1 MSQPPSGRETAA
13 VTRSATRVGV
23 ATMLSRVFGLA
34 RDTAFAALFG
44 TGFLADAF
52 NLAYLLPNFFRRVV
66 GEGNLNPAFLPV
78 FTGIR
83 QRRGQEAASLF
94 FRRTHGALLALL
106 VAMTAAGILASPW
119 LVRLYARDWSAN
131 PGELSYAIGLLQLL
145 FPSLLFAGG
154 AALAGATLN
163 AHRHFAVPA
172 LSPIL
177 LNVCFLLGALAALKI
192 EGRPDRLVAFSIGG
206 LVGGLAA
213 WVVQFPKLGSLGID
227 VRPAWAP
234 RDPDVRRVGALML
247 PGIVALGATQLNLF
261 VDTLLAL
268 RLDEGSLTALRL
280 GNRVTLLPLGVV
292 AVAVSTTSLPTLALK
307 AAADDRA
314 ALMET
319 LGHTLRLLLTLLLP
333 AAVALAML
341 AGPIVTLLFQYG
353 EFSAERSVPM
363 TAGVLQVYA
372 LALPAFGLVK
382 GLSPGYYAVQDT
394 RTPVKIAAIAVAV
407 NIVLDFVFVGP
418 WGLNG
423 LAMATVLASWLNV
436 ALLGRGLSRGIGSLP
451 KGALAGA
458 LGRIVLATVAMAAAV
473 AGALALGAG
482 AVAGASIPVRVLR
495 VGLAVAAGLTALL
508 LVYRMTGH
516 REMLEVL
523 QSLRMRSRR

>member
-1 MSQPPSGRETAA
+1 
-13 VTRSATRVGV
+13 
-23 ATMLSRVFGLA
+23 
-34 RDTAFAALFG
+34 
-44 TGFLADAF
+44 
-52 NLAYLLPNFFRRVV
+52 
-66 GEGNLNPAFLPV
+66 
-78 FTGIR
+78 
-83 QRRGQEAASLF
+83 
-94 FRRTHGALLALL
+94 
-106 VAMTAAGILASPW
+106 
-119 LVRLYARDWSAN
+119 
-131 PGELSYAIGLLQLL
+131 
-145 FPSLLFAGG
+145 
-154 AALAGATLN
+154 LN

-177 LNVCFLLGALAALKI
+177 LNVCFLLGALVALRF
-192 EGRPDRLVAFSIGG
+192 EGRTDRLVAFSIGG
-206 LVGGLAA
+206 LAGGLAA
-213 WVVQFPKLGSLGID
+213 WLVQLPKLRSLGIR
-227 VRPAWAP
+227 VMPAWAP
-234 RDPDVRRVGALML
+234 RDPDVVRVAALML

-363 TAGVLQVYA
+363 TAGVLRVYA

-394 RTPVKIAAIAVAV
+394 RTPVKLAAIAVVV
-407 NIVLDFVFVGP
+407 NILLDFAFVVP

-423 LAMATVLASWLNV
+423 LAFATVLASWLNV
-436 ALLGRGLSRGIGSLP
+436 ALLARGLSRGIGSLP
-451 KGALAGA
+451 RGAMAGA
-458 LGRIVLATVAMAAAV
+458 MGRITLATVAMAAAV

-482 AVAGASIPVRVLR
+482 AIAGASIVVRVVR
-495 VGLAVAAGLTALL
+495 VGLAVAAGLAALL
-508 LVYRMTGH
+508 AVYRITGH

-523 QSLRMRSRR
+523 QSLRPGKRP